1 MKIILIVILTAIVS
15 SVCTSIITYN
25 IHKKGFGMMFLL
37 NTSGDIVNNK
47 EYIRMLREGKTD
59 YVISSLQYGICLDY
73 ENYRNVGVNVYG
85 EDFVNT
91 DGHAIDGVIYRNSTE
106 SNPILVDYLHITP
119 ATAVDFSRCGKAI
132 RHSLLCVLIA
142 LVR

>member
-106 SNPILVDYLHITP
+106 ACIDE
-119 ATAVDFSRCGKAI
+119 R
-132 RHSLLCVLIA
+132 
-142 LVR
+142 